1 MATYYYLVLGKATP
15 GNEEAFQ
22 DWYDDQHLADCVAVP
37 GVKSAKRFR
46 ILNGVGLG
54 TVIQEPDFNSF
65 AIYEMETDDPV
76 AVARELRLR
85 AGTEVMPLSPACDRD
100 ASVKYIAL
108 AAGECGRDD
117 QS

>member
-22 DWYDDQHLADCVAVP
+22 EWYDDEHLADCVKVP

-65 AIYEMETDDPV
+65 AIYELETDDPV
-76 AVARELRLR
+76 AVAREMRLR
-85 AGTEVMPLSPACDRD
+85 AGTEVMPVSYACDRD
-100 ASVKYIAL
+100 ASVKYIAV
-108 AAGECGRDD
+108 AGAERAGDD
-117 QS
+117 D